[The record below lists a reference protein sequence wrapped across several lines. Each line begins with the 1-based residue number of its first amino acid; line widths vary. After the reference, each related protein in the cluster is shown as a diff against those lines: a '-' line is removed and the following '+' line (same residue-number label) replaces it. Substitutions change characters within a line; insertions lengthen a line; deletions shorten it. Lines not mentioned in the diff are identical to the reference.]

1 MDLMKDYYVQHI
13 ASTAESTSDE
23 MLERLNV
30 LSRGLAVQVSKGG
43 GKAMLT
49 KLHESS
55 VVNSWYLLVRVTQE
69 GGGASVSPHATSEN
83 DRIVYSVDRELP
95 IKVLIRNIGR
105 DATVTERDDEEDDV
119 DGDDV
124 DFGKQQ
130 LVIKNPHDSSSP
142 EKFLTQN
149 GAEAT
154 LTLVCAGKREINCDI
169 NEMQFCPIQEIQT
182 AVLRIVLRP
191 K

>member
-1 MDLMKDYYVQHI
+1 
-13 ASTAESTSDE
+13 
-23 MLERLNV
+23 
-30 LSRGLAVQVSKGG
+30 
-43 GKAMLT
+43 
-49 KLHESS
+49 
-55 VVNSWYLLVRVTQE
+55 
-69 GGGASVSPHATSEN
+69 
-83 DRIVYSVDRELP
+83 VDRELP

-130 LVIKNPHDSSSP
+130 LVIKNPNDSSSP